1 MLPDLFGLF
10 VAQEMRLRAAK
21 GPEVTDV
28 NTGRSVVEDIGP
40 WRRSLRWRR
49 MHDVARPT
57 TKAELAAAADTEF
70 DRLWAA
76 VDRVPLGERER
87 GGACE
92 AWSVKDLLA
101 HLHAWQE
108 MTLSWERAGSAGER
122 PPIPAEGHTFADTP
136 ALNEAIYQR
145 TKNDAWD
152 DVVARL
158 QATHAELMAVV
169 QGYSDDDL
177 FTKQRFAW
185 TRSTSVG
192 AYLVSATSSHYA
204 WASKLIRKWATTRP
218 P

>member
-1 MLPDLFGLF
+1 MNG
-10 VAQEMRLRAAK
+10 V
-21 GPEVTDV
+21 G
-28 NTGRSVVEDIGP
+28 
-40 WRRSLRWRR
+40 
-49 MHDVARPT
+49 RPT
-57 TKAELAAAADTEF
+57 TKAELGAAADTEF

-76 VDRVPLGERER
+76 VDTVQPGERER

-108 MTLSWERAGSAGER
+108 MTLSWERAGSAGEC
-122 PPIPAEGHTFADTP
+122 PSIPADGYTFADTP
-136 ALNEAIYQR
+136 ALNEAIHQR
-145 TKNDAWD
+145 TMNDAWD

-158 QATHAELMAVV
+158 QVTHAELRTVIE
-169 QGYSDDDL
+169 GYSDDDL

-204 WASKLIRKWATTRP
+204 WASKLIRKWAVTRP
-218 P
+218 AAPGPGSDGVH